1 MDIKPIRSPWKGT
14 MTARERFR
22 RQMHYQ
28 PVDRCFN
35 MEFGYW
41 DENFQAWPIFREN
54 RITNNREADR
64 FFSFDPIEAIFG
76 NVWMSPP
83 FPETIVDETATT

>member
-14 MTARERFR
+14 MTARERFT
-22 RQMHYQ
+22 RQMHYR

-41 DENFQAWPIFREN
+41 DENFQTWPIFREN
-54 RITNNREADR
+54 RITSNREADR
-64 FFSFDPIEAIFG
+64 FFQLRSD
-76 NVWMSPP
+76 
-83 FPETIVDETATT
+83 